1 MPVVAAADS
10 MTRVVVRSV
19 LVVLCAVLAV
29 YVVYLLRK
37 PLGWLVIAGFL
48 AVAMSGPVN
57 LLHRHMRR
65 GFAIAISYL
74 ALFMLPV
81 ALGAILVPSIVRAV
95 NDLAD
100 NVPGYVNDVQDY
112 VDKNEKLRNVNDDY
126 QITDKLKEQAN
137 KLPSKLGG
145 AAGTLADL
153 GSGLV
158 SSLFAAVTI
167 LILSIFMVSR
177 GREWVEAF
185 LALQAPDREAR
196 LRRAFDRSANAVGA
210 YVAGMLA
217 QATIAGVSTFIVLK
231 ILGVPF
237 PAALAVVVFF
247 FDLIPLVGATV
258 AAVLVGV
265 VTVFNDFPVDT
276 IIWTV
281 WAIVYQQ
288 VENTV
293 IQPRIQSRAVNV
305 QPFIVLVAV
314 LFGSTLFG
322 IPGALMAI
330 PAAASIQ
337 IGAREY
343 WEYRREVNALQSDPP
358 IHPGTGAAEAPT

>member
-1 MPVVAAADS
+1 VSDKP
-10 MTRVVVRSV
+10 TRLVVRTVVIV
-19 LVVLCAVLAV
+19 LIAVLAV
-29 YVVYLLRK
+29 YVMYLLRR
-37 PLGWLVIAGFL
+37 PLGWLAIAGFL

-57 LLHRHMRR
+57 YLHRHMRR

-74 ALFMLPV
+74 TLFMAPV
-81 ALGAILVPSIVRAV
+81 ALGAILVPSIVHAV

-100 NVPGYVNDVQDY
+100 NVPTYVNDLQDY
-112 VDKNEKLRNVNDDY
+112 VNKNKKLKKVNNDY
-126 QITDKLKEQAN
+126 QITDKLKQQAN
-137 KLPSKLGG
+137 QLPSKLGG
-145 AAGTLADL
+145 AAGTLAKL

-158 SSLFAAVTI
+158 SGIFAAVTI

-185 LALQAPDREAR
+185 LALQPPDREAR
-196 LRRAFDRSANAVGA
+196 VRRALDSSANAVRS
-210 YVAGMLA
+210 YVAGMLL
-217 QATIAGVSTFIVLK
+217 QATIAGVTTFIVLK
-231 ILGVPF
+231 LLGVPF
-237 PAALAVVVFF
+237 AAALAVVVFF
-247 FDLIPLVGATV
+247 FDLIPLVGATI

-265 VTVFNDFPVDT
+265 VTVFNHFPVDT

-337 IGAREY
+337 IAVYEY
-343 WEYRREVNALQSDPP
+343 WEYRQESRRLFSDPP
-358 IHPGTGAAEAPT
+358 VHPGPAEAPT